1 MQSSSSSKQPT
12 REELLQKLKAA
23 KTRGYLGRLP
33 KKQRES
39 KIEEMKSQLSTEQQ
53 NMMAELQKQFT
64 PEQLQQLSKQFQQGA
79 GVGAGVGASV
89 GAGVGASVGAGVG
102 ASAEVNADEDI
113 IEINADALTDDVP
126 VSLPR
131 MKPIPVKSTNNTKTE
146 TEP

>member
-1 MQSSSSSKQPT
+1 MIVYYYIYNMQSSTKQPT

-39 KIEEMKSQLSTEQQ
+39 KIEEMKSQFSTEQQ

-64 PEQLQQLSKQFQQGA
+64 PEQLQQLSRQFQQGA
-79 GVGAGVGASV
+79 GAGAALGNINESKANT
-89 GAGVGASVGAGVG
+89 
-102 ASAEVNADEDI
+102 EDENI
-113 IEINADALTDDVP
+113 PEINADPLPEQIP

-131 MKPIPVKSTNNTKTE
+131 MKPISVKPQENTTENTTESTQE
-146 TEP
+146 

>member
-1 MQSSSSSKQPT
+1 MQSSNQPT

-64 PEQLQQLSKQFQQGA
+64 PEQLQQLSRQFQQNA
-79 GVGAGVGASV
+79 
-89 GAGVGASVGAGVG
+89 
-102 ASAEVNADEDI
+102 ASASASASAPVINEANTNNNAEEDDI
-113 IEINADALTDDVP
+113 PEINADALTDEIP
-126 VSLPR
+126 ISLPR
-131 MKPIPVKSTNNTKTE
+131 MKPIPVKRTENNAAE
-146 TEP
+146 

>member
-1 MQSSSSSKQPT
+1 MQSSSKQPT

-53 NMMAELQKQFT
+53 NMMAELQKNFT
-64 PEQLQQLSKQFQQGA
+64 PEQLQQLSQQFQQNAMGA
-79 GVGAGVGASV
+79 AKPANINTVEEDK
-89 GAGVGASVGAGVG
+89 
-102 ASAEVNADEDI
+102 AETEEDI
-113 IEINADALTDDVP
+113 IEINADALPDEIP

-131 MKPIPVKSTNNTKTE
+131 MKPIPVKTTENTNK
-146 TEP
+146 

>member
-1 MQSSSSSKQPT
+1 MQSSSNQPT

-64 PEQLQQLSKQFQQGA
+64 PEQLQQLSRQFQQNA
-79 GVGAGVGASV
+79 
-89 GAGVGASVGAGVG
+89 
-102 ASAEVNADEDI
+102 ASASASAPVINEANTNNNAEEDDI
-113 IEINADALTDDVP
+113 PEINADALTDEIP
-126 VSLPR
+126 ISLPR
-131 MKPIPVKSTNNTKTE
+131 MKPIPAKTTENNTAE
-146 TEP
+146 

>member
-1 MQSSSSSKQPT
+1 MQSSNQPT

-64 PEQLQQLSKQFQQGA
+64 PEQLQQLSRQFQQNA
-79 GVGAGVGASV
+79 
-89 GAGVGASVGAGVG
+89 
-102 ASAEVNADEDI
+102 ASASASAPVINEANTNNNAEEDDI
-113 IEINADALTDDVP
+113 PEINADALTDEIP
-126 VSLPR
+126 ISLPR
-131 MKPIPVKSTNNTKTE
+131 MKPIPAKTTENNTAE
-146 TEP
+146 

>member
-1 MQSSSSSKQPT
+1 MQSSNQPT

-64 PEQLQQLSKQFQQGA
+64 PEQLQQLSRQFQQNA
-79 GVGAGVGASV
+79 
-89 GAGVGASVGAGVG
+89 
-102 ASAEVNADEDI
+102 ASASASASAPVINEANTNNNAEEDDI
-113 IEINADALTDDVP
+113 PEINADALTDEIP
-126 VSLPR
+126 ISLPR
-131 MKPIPVKSTNNTKTE
+131 MKPIPVKTTENNAAE
-146 TEP
+146 

>member
-1 MQSSSSSKQPT
+1 MQSSSKQPT

-39 KIEEMKSQLSTEQQ
+39 KIEEMKSQLSSEQQ

-64 PEQLQQLSKQFQQGA
+64 PEQLQQFSRQFQQNAMAGA
-79 GVGAGVGASV
+79 GAGA
-89 GAGVGASVGAGVG
+89 G
-102 ASAEVNADEDI
+102 ASADADTGACDSVDTDADI

-126 VSLPR
+126 LSLPR
-131 MKPIPVKSTNNTKTE
+131 MKPITENTT
-146 TEP
+146 P

>member
-1 MQSSSSSKQPT
+1 MQSSSKQPT

-64 PEQLQQLSKQFQQGA
+64 PEQLQQFSKQFQQGA
-79 GVGAGVGASV
+79 NTNTNT
-89 GAGVGASVGAGVG
+89 
-102 ASAEVNADEDI
+102 NANANTNTNANANANANTDEDI
-113 IEINADALTDDVP
+113 IEINADALTEDVP

-131 MKPIPVKSTNNTKTE
+131 MKPIPIKSANNTE

>member
-1 MQSSSSSKQPT
+1 MQSSSKQPT

-39 KIEEMKSQLSTEQQ
+39 KIEEMKSQLSSEQQ

-64 PEQLQQLSKQFQQGA
+64 PEQLQQFSRQFQQNAMAGGEGA
-79 GVGAGVGASV
+79 DADTTTGAVASV
-89 GAGVGASVGAGVG
+89 DTDA
-102 ASAEVNADEDI
+102 DI

-126 VSLPR
+126 LSLPR
-131 MKPIPVKSTNNTKTE
+131 MKPITENTT
-146 TEP
+146 P

>member
-1 MQSSSSSKQPT
+1 MQSSSKQPT

-64 PEQLQQLSKQFQQGA
+64 PEQLQQFSKQFQQGA
-79 GVGAGVGASV
+79 
-89 GAGVGASVGAGVG
+89 
-102 ASAEVNADEDI
+102 NANANANTNTDEDI
-113 IEINADALTDDVP
+113 IEINADALTEDVP

-131 MKPIPVKSTNNTKTE
+131 MKPIPIKSTNNTE

>member
-1 MQSSSSSKQPT
+1 MQSSSNQPT

-64 PEQLQQLSKQFQQGA
+64 PEQLQQLSRQFQQNA
-79 GVGAGVGASV
+79 
-89 GAGVGASVGAGVG
+89 
-102 ASAEVNADEDI
+102 ASASASASAPVINEANTNNNAEEDDI
-113 IEINADALTDDVP
+113 PEINADALTDEIP
-126 VSLPR
+126 ISLPR
-131 MKPIPVKSTNNTKTE
+131 MKPIPAKTTENNAAE
-146 TEP
+146 